1 MSRGSEVQ
9 RGIEKSKTRV
19 MATSVAL
26 LWLALVTAGCG
37 TVVGTTVGARSGTAV
52 GAGSGEVVTGTLIG
66 GGIGT
71 VVEAIY
77 GVTRQSAV
85 SGTRERSAL
94 QPVYFAPNGA
104 HLSEEARAILRHHA
118 RWLRAN
124 PQARFRVEGHTDEQG
139 TEQYNL
145 ALGADRAEA
154 VKSYLASL
162 GIEKGRLTTISY
174 GAERPADEGHHEAA
188 WGKNRRVEFNPM

>member
-1 MSRGSEVQ
+1 MSRGLEVP
-9 RGIEKSKTRV
+9 RGVERTKTCV
-19 MATSVAL
+19 MATTVGL

-37 TVVGTTVGARSGTAV
+37 AVVGTAV
-52 GAGSGEVVTGTLIG
+52 GDGSGAAVGAGAGEVVTGTRIG
-66 GGIGT
+66 GGIGA
-71 VVEAIY
+71 VVEAVY

-85 SGTRERSAL
+85 SRTPERSVL

-104 HLSEEARAILRHHA
+104 HLSEEARAILIRHA

-124 PQARFRVEGHTDEQG
+124 PRARFRVEGHTDEQG

-145 ALGADRAEA
+145 ALGADCAEA

-174 GAERPADEGHHEAA
+174 GAERPADHGHHEAA
-188 WGKNRRVEFNPM
+188 WAKNRRVEFNPM